1 MNKYTI
7 IIYALIVGAAV
18 LSSVLKKVRRANSQG
33 QGTGAGQQKKAPNTQ
48 PKSLEDFLQS
58 LLNEQK
64 GNNRPIPSPKTAE
77 SLDDN
82 SEFKFN
88 TPAEEASLEEI
99 EEEKYY
105 GYDSELSYDE
115 ETKDYDQLADHHVH
129 GKGFDAPVVVVE
141 EEVPGEW
148 ADIDWKKAIVSA
160 EILRRPE
167 Y

>member
-1 MNKYTI
+1 MYWI
-7 IIYALIVGAAV
+7 GDPLA
-18 LSSVLKKVRRANSQG
+18 
-33 QGTGAGQQKKAPNTQ
+33 
-48 PKSLEDFLQS
+48 SL
-58 LLNEQK
+58 
-64 GNNRPIPSPKTAE
+64 

-167 Y
+167 YWFCYMKHLLNTLKYLLLRLCKFYN

>member
-18 LSSVLKKVRRANSQG
+18 LSSVLKKVRKAKGQS
-33 QGTGAGQQKKAPNTQ
+33 QGTGTGQQNKAPNTQ
-48 PKSLEDFLQS
+48 PKSLEDILQS

-64 GNNRPIPSPKTAE
+64 GNNQPIPTPKTTEA
-77 SLDDN
+77 LDDN

-88 TPAEEASLEEI
+88 TSKEEASLEEI

-105 GYDSELSYDE
+105 SFDTELKYDE
-115 ETKDYDQLADHHVH
+115 EAEDYDQLADHHVH

-141 EEVPGEW
+141 EEVTGEW